1 MAKILYVED
10 DLSLSF
16 VTRDQLEKRDYEVF
30 SCDNGKEAFDQFKK
44 QIFDLCILDVML
56 PEMDGFQLA
65 KKIRENNKHIP
76 IIFLTAR
83 SMQEDKIE
91 GLKLGADDY
100 LTKPFNVE
108 ELCLKI
114 EVFLKRKQINN
125 QEQEFYILGKYHLDV
140 REQELSINKDKRKL
154 TLKETKLLALLI
166 EKVNVVVK
174 RENILI
180 NLWGKNDYFLGRSLD
195 VFISRLRK
203 YLKNDESIFIENIR
217 GVGFKLVVCEEE
229 VLPKSG

>member
-16 VTRDQLEKRDYEVF
+16 VTRDQLEKRDYEVIY
-30 SCDNGKEAFDQFKK
+30 CDNGKEAYRIFKK
-44 QIFDLCILDVML
+44 HIFDLCIFDVML
-56 PEMDGFQLA
+56 PEMDGFELA
-65 KKIRENNKHIP
+65 KKIRTENKHIP

-91 GLKLGADDY
+91 GLKLGGDDY
-100 LTKPFNVE
+100 LTKPFNIE

-114 EVFLKRKQINN
+114 EIFLRRKEISK
-125 QEQEFYILGKYHLDV
+125 ELHDSYKIGCYHLDV
-140 REQELSINKDKRKL
+140 KEQKLCFGEKERQL
-154 TLKETKLLALLI
+154 TLKEAKLLSLLTQKENTI
-166 EKVNVVVK
+166 IK

-203 YLKNDESIFIENIR
+203 YLKDDENISIENIR
-217 GVGFKLVVCEEE
+217 GVGFKLNIN
-229 VLPKSG
+229 S